1 MEKDHIKNLLV
12 EYLDGLLDTLQKDQ
26 VEQHLN
32 ECAICAEELEEL
44 KVVMNAFKEQS
55 PEMSP
60 ESLRENFHQRLD
72 EELQKYHKVV
82 YVSEA
87 EKPKKRTIWK
97 QNIIRVAASVLLLVG
112 GFVIG
117 KYQKSEDTSKE
128 VAIVTEDTTAV
139 KQKMAISLI
148 ESTSAGKRIQA
159 VSSINE
165 LEELDTEML
174 QALTNSVLY
183 DDNVN
188 VRLTAVETLQKFIK
202 NALVQKSF
210 ISALQTE
217 KNAGVQIAII
227 QALANLNEEDIISP
241 MRQLLNDS
249 ETEGFVKD
257 QIKKIVPNIT

>member
-1 MEKDHIKNLLV
+1 MEKEHIKDLLV

-26 VEQHLN
+26 VEQHLS
-32 ECAICAEELEEL
+32 ECAICAKELEGL
-44 KVVMNAFKEQS
+44 KEVMNAFKEQS

-60 ESLRENFHQRLD
+60 ESLRENFHKRLD

-82 YVSEA
+82 YISEDK
-87 EKPKKRTIWK
+87 KPKKRTVWK
-97 QNIIRVAASVLLLVG
+97 QNIMRIAASIVLLVG

-117 KYQKSEDTSKE
+117 KYQQT
-128 VAIVTEDTTAV
+128 DTTSNEIAVLTKETKSV

-159 VSSINE
+159 VNSINQ
-165 LEELDTEML
+165 LEELDPDML
-174 QALTNSVLY
+174 QTLANSVLY
-183 DDNVN
+183 DNNVN

-202 NALVQKSF
+202 NQLVQKSF
-210 ISALQTE
+210 INALQTE